1 MKIVPV
7 ILSGNSATRLWL
19 LSRKQYSP
27 LAGDN
32 TILYLNG
39 LDGVEKDTTKTHN
52 WNMLSILNEK
62 L

>member
-7 ILSGNSATRLWL
+7 ILSGSSGKRLWL
-19 LSRKQYSP
+19 LSRKQYLP

-32 TILYLNG
+32 TILHLNG
-39 LDGVEKDTTKTHN
+39 LDRVEKDATKTYN
-52 WNMLSILNEK
+52 WNILSILNEK